1 MRAEA
6 MGTAHKGKGELVA
19 EIGGRLVRQHS
30 TAAVLFHH
38 AIAERLGLGPT
49 DHKCLDLLRE
59 RGAMTG
65 SKLAAVTGLT
75 TGAITGVVARLE
87 RAGYLRREPDPDDG
101 RKQTLYPAQERMGS
115 LQEVLAPIRKDMA
128 ALLAGFDTHQLAAIA
143 EFLAHGTD
151 LIYRHAALLRAE
163 APLLRRETV
172 PEAIP
177 DRGRETSRNERKVP
191 R

>member
-6 MGTAHKGKGELVA
+6 MGTAHKGKGELVE
-19 EIGGRLVRQHS
+19 EIGGRLVRRHS

-65 SKLAAVTGLT
+65 SELAAITGLT
-75 TGAITGVVARLE
+75 TGAITGVVGRLE
-87 RAGYLRREPDPDDG
+87 RAGYLRREPDPNDG
-101 RKQTLYPAQERMGS
+101 RKQTLYPARERMGN
-115 LQEVLAPIRKDMA
+115 LQEVLAPIRKDVA
-128 ALLAGFDTHQLAAIA
+128 ALLAGFDTHQLGAIA
-143 EFLAHGTD
+143 EFLARSTD
-151 LIYRHAALLRAE
+151 LIYRHAGLLRAE
-163 APLLRRETV
+163 APLLRRKTV
-172 PEAIP
+172 PAAIP
-177 DRGRETSRNERKVP
+177 DRDREAPENERKVP